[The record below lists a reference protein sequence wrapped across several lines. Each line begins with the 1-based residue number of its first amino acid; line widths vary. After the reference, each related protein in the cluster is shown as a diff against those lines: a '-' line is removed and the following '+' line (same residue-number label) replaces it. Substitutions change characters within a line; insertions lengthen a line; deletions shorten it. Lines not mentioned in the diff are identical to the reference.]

1 MGTEKKERKDIRKKS
16 SGNKIPLASKIKII
30 VAVLVVSF
38 AAGFGIMAYFK
49 LAKVKM
55 EKTHQAVTNQVLH
68 VAELTTLKNT
78 YSDLVCIKKSGVG
91 GMAKSYAIIKYSGVI
106 RIGVEKIS
114 DAVIETDKTGTEVD
128 ITIPHCEI
136 LDNTLVAQEVFD
148 ERKSI
153 FVPITTQEIFS
164 EIETAMADFALSA
177 ERRGLLKEAD
187 QHLVE
192 LVTATVKGFGY
203 KKINV
208 KIK

>member
-1 MGTEKKERKDIRKKS
+1 MKTQKKS

-30 VAVLVVSF
+30 IAVLVVSF

-49 LAKVKM
+49 LTNERI

-91 GMAKSYAIIKYSGVI
+91 GIAKSYAIIKYSGVI

-114 DAVIETDKTGTEVD
+114 DAVIETNKNGTEVD

-203 KKINV
+203 KKVNV

>member
-1 MGTEKKERKDIRKKS
+1 MKTQKKS
-16 SGNKIPLASKIKII
+16 AGSKIPLASKIRII
-30 VAVLVVSF
+30 IAVLVVSF

-49 LAKVKM
+49 LAKERI

-91 GMAKSYAIIKYSGVI
+91 GIAKSYAIIKYSGVI

-114 DAVIETDKTGTEVD
+114 DAVIETNKNGTEVD

-136 LDNTLVAQEVFD
+136 LDNTLVSQEVFD

-203 KKINV
+203 ERVNV
-208 KIK
+208 KIR

>member
-1 MGTEKKERKDIRKKS
+1 M
-16 SGNKIPLASKIKII
+16 
-30 VAVLVVSF
+30 
-38 AAGFGIMAYFK
+38 
-49 LAKVKM
+49 
-55 EKTHQAVTNQVLH
+55 
-68 VAELTTLKNT
+68 
-78 YSDLVCIKKSGVG
+78 
-91 GMAKSYAIIKYSGVI
+91 
-106 RIGVEKIS
+106 
-114 DAVIETDKTGTEVD
+114 D

-136 LDNTLVAQEVFD
+136 LDNTLVSQEVFD

-203 KKINV
+203 ERVNV
-208 KIK
+208 KIR

>member
-1 MGTEKKERKDIRKKS
+1 MKTQKKS

-30 VAVLVVSF
+30 IAVLVVSF

-49 LAKVKM
+49 LTNERI

-91 GMAKSYAIIKYSGVI
+91 GIAKSYAIIKYSGVI

-114 DAVIETDKTGTEVD
+114 DAVIETNKNGTEVD

-136 LDNTLVAQEVFD
+136 LDNTLVSQEVFD

-203 KKINV
+203 EKVNV
-208 KIK
+208 KIR